1 MYPAVTKG
9 ASGIFLTAVLKTRS
23 DTAMNRI
30 PARHA
35 EIKTAAVLK
44 NPRLKARTA
53 AIFMSAFPSPFV
65 RTATAKNKAKNR
77 TAQESLAGI
86 ACGSVRKVKK
96 IESTENP
103 SVIEFGMRYVR
114 MSQNE
119 MTARYERQRIFGII
133 RKLPALHYTH
143 VPKKKANPF

>member
-1 MYPAVTKG
+1 MKIDFRG
-9 ASGIFLTAVLKTRS
+9 
-23 DTAMNRI
+23 
-30 PARHA
+30 
-35 EIKTAAVLK
+35 
-44 NPRLKARTA
+44 
-53 AIFMSAFPSPFV
+53 
-65 RTATAKNKAKNR
+65 

-143 VPKKKANPF
+143 VPKKKVNPF